1 MRKLLALLVFLV
13 PYGAFATDVAPVRQ
27 SGSLQTGQA
36 VYRMCDAY
44 NTTGVCKSG
53 SSNIVMDTYALGA
66 PILRLTAYGTASA
79 SATYTCAIW
88 GNLTGYTATAA
99 AKQQLSSNFTE
110 TSQVITLD
118 GLFRYMWV
126 ECTVNPTS
134 VTVDFLVSLWPT
146 GK

>member
-1 MRKLLALLVFLV
+1 
-13 PYGAFATDVAPVRQ
+13 
-27 SGSLQTGQA
+27 
-36 VYRMCDAY
+36 
-44 NTTGVCKSG
+44 
-53 SSNIVMDTYALGA
+53 MDTYALGA
-66 PILRLTAYGTASA
+66 PILRLTTFGTASA
-79 SATYTCAIW
+79 SATYTCAVW
-88 GNLTGYTATAA
+88 GNLTGYTGTAA

-146 GK
+146 GR